1 MNSGASASNVTP
13 EGENLPPL
21 RDLLRVVWRRMW
33 VILVVIVVCAG
44 ATLGVGLAQTPSY
57 QSSIKLLV
65 GQEREADT
73 PGDLGG
79 EVQGL
84 QQFTQTMTIAVETR
98 PVADAVIGR
107 LNLRT
112 SPDDFLDNL
121 SAEQLGATQFIEVT
135 YRDTDPERARQVANA
150 VGEVSSEQGTGVS
163 PGDNDLTAT
172 IWERATIPDGSADPD
187 ILRNVLLALMVGGL
201 LGLSLAFLVENL
213 DASWHSLDDLGR
225 VSGVPTLGVI
235 PRSVAS
241 KGKLREG
248 KKARQ
253 G

>member
-1 MNSGASASNVTP
+1 MNSGASVSNENP

-21 RDLLRVVWRRMW
+21 RDLLRVVWHRMW
-33 VILVVIVVCAG
+33 VIVMVVIVCAG
-44 ATLGVGLAQTPSY
+44 VSLGVSLAQAPSY

-84 QQFTQTMTIAVETR
+84 QQFTQTMAIAVETR

-107 LNLRT
+107 LNLGT
-112 SPDDFLDNL
+112 SPDNFLDNL
-121 SAEQLGATQFIEVT
+121 SVQQLGATQFIEVT
-135 YRDTDPERARQVANA
+135 YTDTDPERARQVANA
-150 VGEVSSEQGTGVS
+150 TGEVFSEQGTGVS
-163 PGDNDLTAT
+163 PGGNDLTAV
-172 IWERATIPDGSADPD
+172 IWERATIPDGTAGPD

-201 LGLSLAFLVENL
+201 LGLSVAFLLENL
-213 DASWHSLDDLGR
+213 DDSWHSLDELGR

-241 KGKLREG
+241 KGKPRRG

-253 G
+253 S